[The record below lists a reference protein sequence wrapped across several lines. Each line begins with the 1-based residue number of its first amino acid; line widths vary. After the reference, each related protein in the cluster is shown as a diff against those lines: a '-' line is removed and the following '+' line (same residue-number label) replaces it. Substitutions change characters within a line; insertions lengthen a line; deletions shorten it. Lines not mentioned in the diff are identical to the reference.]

1 VRFLDVNQEGG
12 AQENEAFPDL
22 GLCIAKLYF
31 YFGRV
36 AEFDCLFVRA
46 ENSIVE
52 LNNTVSGC
60 IRLRCFYIY

>member
-1 VRFLDVNQEGG
+1 MKDEKFS
-12 AQENEAFPDL
+12 DL